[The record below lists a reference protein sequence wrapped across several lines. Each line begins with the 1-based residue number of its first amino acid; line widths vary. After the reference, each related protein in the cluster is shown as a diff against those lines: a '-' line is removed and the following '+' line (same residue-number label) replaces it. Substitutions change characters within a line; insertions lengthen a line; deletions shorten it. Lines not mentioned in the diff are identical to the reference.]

1 MFSRLGAIITVI
13 SLVWLAGVA
22 GADEA
27 LTDQAVFSP
36 VMPLLVKAALG
47 LVGAIIGLRMMLGG
61 ATVCRK

>member
-1 MFSRLGAIITVI
+1 MFSRLGAIITII
-13 SLVWLAGVA
+13 SLIWLAGVA

-36 VMPLLVKAALG
+36 VMPLLIKAVIG
-47 LVGAIIGLRMMLGG
+47 LAGAVLGLRMMLGG